1 MTARILIDDY
11 IGLLHSSR
19 MRIWSKINSISSW
32 RTWVEPFI
40 IISILRLPSH
50 SSLLSSWST
59 VRICMISWMMKITH
73 FILLLWKIEV
83 HNSVF
88 WMSIVLLSW
97 VLLFNSRLGESF
109 IHVINS
115 CLITHISSW
124 SFCKWIIKTKHFNI
138 HFCLSIICLCV

>member
-1 MTARILIDDY
+1 MTTRILIHDY
-11 IGLLHSSR
+11 IGLLHPSR
-19 MRIWSKINSISSW
+19 MRIRSEINSISSW
-32 RTWVEPFI
+32 RTWVESFI
-40 IISILRLPSH
+40 IISVLRLSSH

-59 VRICMISWMMKITH
+59 VRISMISWMMEITH
-73 FILLLWKIEV
+73 FILLLRKIEV
-83 HNSVF
+83 HNSIF

-109 IHVINS
+109 IHVIYP

-124 SFCKWIIKTKHFNI
+124 SFCKWIVKTKHFNI